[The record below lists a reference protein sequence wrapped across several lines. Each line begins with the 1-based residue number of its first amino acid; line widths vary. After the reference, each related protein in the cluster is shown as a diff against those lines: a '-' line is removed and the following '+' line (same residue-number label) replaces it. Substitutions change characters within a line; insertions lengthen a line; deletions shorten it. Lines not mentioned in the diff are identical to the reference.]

1 MTEKDLTQF
10 GLLDEFSI
18 TELEQ
23 RLEFEAWCD
32 WNCGCGS
39 TSTNTTCQTNTGC
52 VPVNSSCGGG
62 GGGGGGG
69 ENLPDELCFY
79 DQQP

>member
-1 MTEKDLTQF
+1 MTEKDLSQF
-10 GLLDEFSI
+10 GLLEEFSI

-39 TSTNTTCQTNTGC
+39 TNTTCNPQTGC
-52 VPVNSSCGGG
+52 VPVNASCGGG
-62 GGGGGGG
+62 GGGGGG
-69 ENLPDELCFY
+69 DELPNEICIIE
-79 DQQP
+79 QP

>member
-1 MTEKDLTQF
+1 MTEKDLSQF

-32 WNCGCGS
+32 GNCGC
-39 TSTNTTCQTNTGC
+39 TPTNTTCQPNNGC
-52 VPVNSSCGGG
+52 VPIENASCGGG
-62 GGGGGGG
+62 GGGGGGD
-69 ENLPDELCFY
+69 NLPDELCFY